1 MTSATETPAT
11 PENGAKKI
19 PRSPVTI
26 LIWAV
31 LGITLGLFLA
41 YFAVRL
47 ATGQPLIGPPRF
59 NGIVMQSPQP
69 MPNFTLTAHTGEEV
83 SLYDYRDKVVLLYF
97 GYTFCPDVCP
107 ATMWE
112 LSEAIGS
119 LSPKQQEQVQVLMI
133 SVDPERD
140 TTEKLADYV
149 AHFNPE
155 FVGMTGTED
164 EVLSAT
170 TPFGIYYE
178 KHDGSAESGYL
189 IDHTAS
195 VTVLDKDGYMRL
207 IYPFNTPAADISADL
222 EHLVRQ

>member
-1 MTSATETPAT
+1 MTSVTETPTKTESSTKRA
-11 PENGAKKI
+11 
-19 PRSPVTI
+19 PRSRATI
-26 LIWAV
+26 AIWAV
-31 LGITLGLFLA
+31 LGITLGILLA

-47 ATGQPLIGPPRF
+47 ASGQPLIGPPRF

-69 MPNFTLTAHTGEEV
+69 MPNFTLTAHTGEKV
-83 SLYDYRDKVVLLYF
+83 SLFDYRDKVVLLYF

-112 LSEAIGS
+112 LSEAIGR
-119 LSPKQQEQVQVLMI
+119 LSPKQQDQVQVLMI

-149 AHFNPE
+149 AHFNPA

-164 EVLSAT
+164 EILSAT

-207 IYPFNTPAADISADL
+207 IYPFNTPAEAISADL
-222 EHLVRQ
+222 IHLIRQ